1 MAYQDKSSRAVS
13 VGSVKIGGAAP
24 VSVQG
29 MTKTKTADYKAT
41 RNQLRKLELTGA
53 EIIRMAIR
61 DEEDLVSFRRLK
73 KRAGVPLVADIHFR
87 SDLAIGAIS
96 AGADKIRL
104 NPGNISDPKKLREII
119 RTAKKAGVAIRVGVN
134 AGSLKSSLS
143 LHSLGRDGFPLTTRG
158 NDRGQVRGNDRG
170 QVRGN
175 DRGQVRGNDRE
186 VERLAKKMVSAASD
200 YISLFERE
208 GFQSLI
214 VSLKASTVRTTILA
228 NRLFRRRFD
237 YPLHLGITEAG
248 RGALAVIKSALGIGS
263 LLQEGIGDT
272 IRVSLSAPP
281 EEEVEIGRRIL
292 QALGLCSFYPEVIS
306 CPTCG
311 RCQIDFFAVLD
322 RVESGIRKLPGYPER
337 YAGLKVAVMGCE
349 VNGPGEASSADI
361 GIAGGR
367 GMGLLFSRGK
377 VIAKVPETGLAGR
390 LLQELRKF
398 YTGRAR

>member
-1 MAYQDKSSRAVS
+1 MVDKDKSSRAVS
-13 VGSVKIGGAAP
+13 VGSVKIGGRAP

-41 RNQLRKLELTGA
+41 LKQLRRLESAGA

-61 DEEDLVSFRRLK
+61 DEGDLVSFRRLK
-73 KRAGVPLVADIHFR
+73 KIAGVPLVADIHFR

-96 AGADKIRL
+96 AGADKVRL
-104 NPGNISDPKKLREII
+104 NPGNISEPKKLREII
-119 RTAKKAGVAIRVGVN
+119 RTAKKAGIAIRIGVN

-143 LHSLGRDGFPLTTRG
+143 LYSVSRDGFPLTTRG
-158 NDRGQVRGNDRG
+158 NDRGQARGNDM
-170 QVRGN
+170 
-175 DRGQVRGNDRE
+175 E
-186 VERLAKKMVSAASD
+186 VERLAEKMVSAAGD

-208 GFQSLI
+208 GFPNLI

-228 NRLFRRRFD
+228 NRLFRRQFD

-248 RGALAVIKSALGIGS
+248 RGSLAVIKSALGIGS

-272 IRVSLSAPP
+272 IRVSLSEPP
-281 EEEVEIGRRIL
+281 EEEVEIGRKIL
-292 QALGLCSFYPEVIS
+292 QSLGLRHFYPEVIS

-311 RCQIDFFAVLD
+311 RSQIDLFAVLD
-322 RVESGIRKLPGYPER
+322 KVESGMRRLPGYPER
-337 YAGLKVAVMGCE
+337 YAGLKIAVMGCE

-390 LLQELRKF
+390 LLQELKKF
-398 YTGRAR
+398 HTRRDR

>member
-1 MAYQDKSSRAVS
+1 
-13 VGSVKIGGAAP
+13 VG
-24 VSVQG
+24 
-29 MTKTKTADYKAT
+29 
-41 RNQLRKLELTGA
+41 
-53 EIIRMAIR
+53 
-61 DEEDLVSFRRLK
+61 
-73 KRAGVPLVADIHFR
+73 
-87 SDLAIGAIS
+87 
-96 AGADKIRL
+96 
-104 NPGNISDPKKLREII
+104 
-119 RTAKKAGVAIRVGVN
+119 
-134 AGSLKSSLS
+134 
-143 LHSLGRDGFPLTTRG
+143 RG
-158 NDRGQVRGNDRG
+158 EG
-170 QVRGN
+170 
-175 DRGQVRGNDRE
+175 E
-186 VERLAKKMVSAASD
+186 MAKKMVSAASD

-248 RGALAVIKSALGIGS
+248 RGSLAVIKSALGIGS

-292 QALGLCSFYPEVIS
+292 QALGLRSFYPEVIS

-311 RCQIDFFAVLD
+311 RCQIDFFTVLD
-322 RVESGIRKLPGYPER
+322 RVESGIKKLPGYPER

-390 LLQELRKF
+390 LLQELTRLPRPVVEPLAH
-398 YTGRAR
+398 YRAWQSHFFEGNILYLPTHLIVGV